1 MKARHGALAGLLAT
15 AAIAAGAAPVDIAWM
30 PVDAG
35 PVKSPHGAM
44 LVPVVSGGIEC
55 RMQIDTGMPTTV
67 FYRGAVPTAWLA
79 GSTDTVTA
87 PGLAVGGT
95 PLPDAGLPFFP
106 GKMADDGAT
115 PCSATN
121 PDVLV
126 GTIGLDSL
134 KTGAI
139 VVDMAA
145 GRFEFI
151 PHGVLSA
158 TAATH
163 ASLFKFADAPGAYG
177 SLPLLELI
185 GRAGAR
191 YRMWLDTGNAPMG
204 ASFVRE
210 RDWLAETSEAS
221 RSPAFESSSWGR
233 PVTGQ
238 VGRGRLEIVS
248 SAGTNLVIS
257 DNISIHKK
265 PDEIVPDSNPLS
277 GFLGLLP
284 FEKQRL
290 TIDFAN
296 RLASVE
302 PGHANP

>member
-1 MKARHGALAGLLAT
+1 MRATRTALAGLLAIV
-15 AAIAAGAAPVDIAWM
+15 AGAAGAAPVDIAWEA
-30 PVDAG
+30 VDIG
-35 PVKSPHGAM
+35 PVKTPHGAL
-44 LVPVVSGGIEC
+44 LVPVTSGGIEC
-55 RMQIDTGMPTTV
+55 RMQVDTGMLTTV
-67 FYRGAVPTAWLA
+67 FYRGVVPTAWLDI
-79 GSTDTVTA
+79 STDAVTA
-87 PGLAVGGT
+87 PGLAIGGIRI
-95 PLPDAGLPFFP
+95 PDSKMPFFA
-106 GKMADDGAT
+106 GRMADGQSPA
-115 PCSATN
+115 CSATN

-134 KTGAI
+134 KGGAI
-139 VVDMAA
+139 VIDMAA

-151 PHGVLSA
+151 PHGVVTA

-163 ASLFKFADAPGAYG
+163 ATLFKFADAPGAYA

-185 GRAGAR
+185 GRTGAR

-248 SAGTNLVIS
+248 TGTNLVVS

-265 PDEIVPDSNPLS
+265 PGEVIPASNPLS
-277 GFLGLLP
+277 GTLGLLP
-284 FEKQRL
+284 FENQRL

-302 PGHANP
+302 PSQANP